1 MDVTGG
7 LADCDHTTV
16 AAVKSV
22 FLVDVVMVGQEGMP
36 IEEETEWD
44 DYRS

>member
-1 MDVTGG
+1 MGWDQ
-7 LADCDHTTV
+7 ATV
-16 AAVKSV
+16 AAVKSS
-22 FLVDVVMVGQEGMP
+22 FLVDVIMVGQEGMP